1 MEDLKISFKPVDPTG
16 QGRGL
21 NRSVNTG
28 SSQETGPQVSVV
40 RYGRC
45 VRAGNRC
52 GSPSGSRGVILPQTR
67 LVLTALEPW
76 GAGCFFLPGS
86 TVTSPDTRWGSLLA
100 LQATQSGQ
108 RQQSKLAYLVT
119 VCSATEP
126 DLRQAGSAPPA
137 QVTVVGGGQT
147 VRGAEVEEE
156 GQEGR
161 VACQGVPPPPGRG
174 PHTGS
179 PKRCFFF
186 FAGFRG
192 VSLRRSSSP
201 SDSSI
206 SSSAE
211 IRISDSDSSWEAAL
225 R

>member
-45 VRAGNRC
+45 VRAGKRC
-52 GSPSGSRGVILPQTR
+52 GSPSGSRGVVLHPTR
-67 LVLTALEPW
+67 LVLTAPEPW
-76 GAGCFFLPGS
+76 GTGCFFLPGS

-161 VACQGVPPPPGRG
+161 VACQGVPPTPGPWPSHRQPEAVLLLLRG
-174 PHTGS
+174 LQG
-179 PKRCFFF
+179 
-186 FAGFRG
+186 GQ
-192 VSLRRSSSP
+192 
-201 SDSSI
+201 
-206 SSSAE
+206 SAE
-211 IRISDSDSSWEAAL
+211 VL
-225 R
+225 LPVGLLHLVVG

>member
-45 VRAGNRC
+45 VRAGKRC
-52 GSPSGSRGVILPQTR
+52 GSPSGSRGVVLHPTR
-67 LVLTALEPW
+67 LVLTAPEPW
-76 GAGCFFLPGS
+76 GTGCFFLPGS

-126 DLRQAGSAPPA
+126 DLRQAGSAPGSSHSGRGWADSERRGGRRGGAGGEGGLPGGPPTPGPWPSHRQPEA
-137 QVTVVGGGQT
+137 VLLLLRGLQGGQSAEVLLPVGLLHLVVG
-147 VRGAEVEEE
+147 
-156 GQEGR
+156 
-161 VACQGVPPPPGRG
+161 
-174 PHTGS
+174 
-179 PKRCFFF
+179 
-186 FAGFRG
+186 
-192 VSLRRSSSP
+192 
-201 SDSSI
+201 
-206 SSSAE
+206 
-211 IRISDSDSSWEAAL
+211 
-225 R
+225 